1 MDIEAAK
8 AKDYRVVRES
18 EADASEVAK
27 PAGFKLPEFEDKAPR
42 SPAARE
48 RPPSERVRKPQGKKF
63 LRPFWSK
70 GAEIIM
76 EGQQNRIEEV
86 RWTPEVA
93 PSYLTGLVAEDGIC
107 KKHAAGYFSTCK
119 CENRCGVTYFA
130 ERRAV
135 EVECNQS
142 GIYDPGRGVRY
153 L

>member
-1 MDIEAAK
+1 
-8 AKDYRVVRES
+8 
-18 EADASEVAK
+18 
-27 PAGFKLPEFEDKAPR
+27 
-42 SPAARE
+42 
-48 RPPSERVRKPQGKKF
+48 
-63 LRPFWSK
+63 
-70 GAEIIM
+70 M

-119 CENRCGVTYFA
+119 CENRCGVTYFD

-153 L
+153 LSANLVRLVLGCIEADVFKQTYSCNSFRIF